1 MEILFFWVFF
11 FLSFVKKLFTHTHTF
26 TEHRD
31 THTHTQKSRIHTGV
45 TGRSGRVEG
54 RFYFPNGNT
63 KEKFFK
69 NINLIQIE
77 IKEDLMDLSLKDVE
91 RRHFGDSKLKENCRP
106 TI

>member
-1 MEILFFWVFF
+1 MEILFFF

-69 NINLIQIE
+69 NRNLIQIE
-77 IKEDLMDLSLKDVE
+77 IKEDLMDLSLEDVE